1 MGVPCLSLAS
11 ATSLSAV
18 RVQGHGFPSRPR
30 KVRIGVVERVVG
42 YMRRGE
48 WQHGVQL

>member
-1 MGVPCLSLAS
+1 MGALCLSPAS

-18 RVQGHGFPSRPR
+18 RVQGHGFPSGPR
-30 KVRIGVVERVVG
+30 KVWIGVVERVVG

-48 WQHGVQL
+48 WQRGVQL